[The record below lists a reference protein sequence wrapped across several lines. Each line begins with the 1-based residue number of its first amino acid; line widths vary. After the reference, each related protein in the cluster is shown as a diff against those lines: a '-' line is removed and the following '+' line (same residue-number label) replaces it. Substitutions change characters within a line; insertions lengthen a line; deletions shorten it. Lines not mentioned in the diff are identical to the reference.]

1 MSLISA
7 ERIKL
12 FSTRSPYWCIAS
24 CIVAC
29 LLFAVILGLAD
40 QGHNAAPGTS
50 TAGLSLARAVFMILA
65 ALAATTEYRF
75 STIKITFL
83 ARPVRVQTLLV
94 KTLVVAVLGAVV
106 GFVGAMAAFFLTKA
120 LAKDPILP
128 MTLDDGGWRIVAG
141 WAPVFAISAIIA
153 LSVGML
159 IRQSAGAI
167 SIVLLWPLIIEG
179 LFNLIP
185 TAGPKIVPWLPFQ
198 AGAAFVSGLTGDRD
212 GNGPFRFTQTDVAH
226 PSPLGGLLLF
236 LGYAVIIWL
245 LALFLLNRRDA

>member
-1 MSLISA
+1 MSLIA
-7 ERIKL
+7 VERIKL
-12 FSTRSPYWCIAS
+12 FSTKSPYWCIAS
-24 CIVAC
+24 CLVAS
-29 LLFAVILGLAD
+29 LLFAIILGLAD
-40 QGHNAAPGTS
+40 QGGHATPGTA

-83 ARPVRVQTLLV
+83 ARPVRVQTFLT

-120 LAKDPILP
+120 LAKHPLLP
-128 MTLDDGGWRIVAG
+128 MSLDGDGWRVVAG

-179 LFNLIP
+179 LFALIP

-198 AGAAFVSGLTGDRD
+198 AGGAFTSGLTDQAD
-212 GNGPFRFTQTDVAH
+212 GSGPFRFANGDVAH
-226 PSPLGGLLLF
+226 PSPVGGLLLF
-236 LGYAVIIWL
+236 LGYAVVIWL
-245 LALFLLNRRDA
+245 LALFFLNRRDA